1 MLLWALV
8 LCSGVVVARSA
19 GCLLGRGGN
28 GGCQHDVR
36 RIPNAG
42 PMVLGITAFSES
54 KLVTARRKDI
64 EQKIETH
71 REKQKAQ

>member
-1 MLLWALV
+1 
-8 LCSGVVVARSA
+8 
-19 GCLLGRGGN
+19 
-28 GGCQHDVR
+28 
-36 RIPNAG
+36 
-42 PMVLGITAFSES
+42 MVLGITAFSES